1 MNEML
6 PSVKTEKEHGAW
18 FRGWRSAKATGSKGV
33 QWFRDIGLSGV
44 SINVAS
50 TGINTPKPTNSTPSY
65 AGAYGVDVARTS
77 STPTPSQTHSAATP
91 SPVEKWGWQDV
102 EEMQQHKV
110 LDALENAINTN
121 RQTFS
126 GMPQAPIDYQTLW
139 GEGVGPE
146 VQLPPTTFD
155 GAQLNSAATKPPQDK
170 PLQMAGFAPLAGS
183 QASAKLLQGVV
194 SLFLP
199 DMSDMPGAE
208 NPMDHVNRLITAE
221 SVDNFIKSAPKGIA
235 NILIAGGSLMLP
247 DMSDVPGAE
256 DPKEHFKRVSN
267 NALLKYDN
275 IMQIDPHAFSAKAG
289 EFVGEMIALGGIGK
303 VIRVAEGIS
312 VLGMACEGGL
322 VGLVV
327 SEAHDT
333 NKVAGV
339 AFGFI
344 GGAAFGRL
352 SSRAQN
358 PLADRVF
365 IRPQG
370 YSKEL
375 RFLRSVNA
383 PAYWSGIGNPMSEM
397 VAVQPKLLLD
407 RNVKVIKQVKNF
419 LGKES
424 RAFYNEAGDIVIESK
439 DGLRQFR
446 IDMLHTHPHKNP
458 HSHLIKYTPIKN
470 KKIKDWD
477 KRIYPKDVKPE

>member
-1 MNEML
+1 M
-6 PSVKTEKEHGAW
+6 
-18 FRGWRSAKATGSKGV
+18 
-33 QWFRDIGLSGV
+33 
-44 SINVAS
+44 
-50 TGINTPKPTNSTPSY
+50 
-65 AGAYGVDVARTS
+65 
-77 STPTPSQTHSAATP
+77 
-91 SPVEKWGWQDV
+91 
-102 EEMQQHKV
+102 
-110 LDALENAINTN
+110 
-121 RQTFS
+121 
-126 GMPQAPIDYQTLW
+126 

-170 PLQMAGFAPLAGS
+170 PLQMAGFIPDGDYQRTLEV
-183 QASAKLLQGVV
+183 SAKALQTLFSV
-194 SLFLP
+194 FLP
-199 DMSDMPGAE
+199 DMSDVPGAE
-208 NPMDHVNRLITAE
+208 NPMDHINRIITPEA
-221 SVDNFIKSAPKGIA
+221 VDNFVKSTPKGIA

-375 RFLRSVNA
+375 RFLRSVNS
-383 PAYWSGIGNPMSEM
+383 PAYRSGIGNPMNEM
-397 VAVQPKLLLD
+397 VAVQPKALSKRVVTRLETLERKATRSINRSNNHSYVTFVEDGQTQAISMGDMSHAGTLHDRGGLTKAGRAMQKHSERINPTFPKPTGSAHEINMQGQRVLD
-407 RNVKVIKQVKNF
+407 KILNHPDKQIILDESARSKELVIDIFIPNGHGARFSRDGKKMIGF
-419 LGKES
+419 LE
-424 RAFYNEAGDIVIESK
+424 
-439 DGLRQFR
+439 
-446 IDMLHTHPHKNP
+446 P
-458 HSHLIKYTPIKN
+458 
-470 KKIKDWD
+470 KK
-477 KRIYPKDVKPE
+477 